1 MNVHSFTKASTKRIS
16 RLLSGFQPDFFL
28 LWCSYEGSVGLNLT
42 NTFLVFTE
50 DDIGDLLKIR
60 LTWEGEEE
68 SWNSI
73 WKNLKKSFF
82 GWKAKPAKPILQIR
96 RIRVKAGETQ
106 KK

>member
-1 MNVHSFTKASTKRIS
+1 MNRFIKALRDFPTLRSARW
-16 RLLSGFQPDFFL
+16 LLPL
-28 LWCSYEGSVGLNLT
+28 CSYEGHIGLNLT

-60 LTWEGEEE
+60 LTWEGETD
-68 SWNSI
+68 SWNSV
-73 WKNLKKSFF
+73 WKNLKKSFW
-82 GWKAKPAKPILQIR
+82 GWKAKPVLQIR